1 MTKLLRKPFV
11 RHGGPLLVALVA
23 FAPVVAAAQTA
34 IPNPLRGQPAQKI
47 EEKAAPAPDAKPA
60 PRSRSAAKP
69 EGETKSDA
77 KPKRERSAKQKE
89 NDEIMRACGASWRAD
104 KEALQA
110 KGTTWRV
117 YLKDCRAKRK
127 GEQRA

>member
-1 MTKLLRKPFV
+1 
-11 RHGGPLLVALVA
+11 
-23 FAPVVAAAQTA
+23 
-34 IPNPLRGQPAQKI
+34 
-47 EEKAAPAPDAKPA
+47 
-60 PRSRSAAKP
+60 
-69 EGETKSDA
+69 
-77 KPKRERSAKQKE
+77 
-89 NDEIMRACGASWRAD
+89 MRACGASWRAD

>member
-1 MTKLLRKPFV
+1 MTPSLRRPLTHHAAALLAA
-11 RHGGPLLVALVA
+11 LLV
-23 FAPVVAAAQTA
+23 FAPVIASAQTA
-34 IPNPLRGQPAQKI
+34 IPNPLRGQPAQKVQ
-47 EEKAAPAPDAKPA
+47 EKTETAPDAKPA
-60 PRSRSAAKP
+60 PRSRAAAKA

-104 KEALQA
+104 KESLQA
-110 KGTTWRV
+110 KGQTWRA